1 METKEPIKI
10 KLNKLIILIGMILF
24 LGLIIVAVVS
34 NREQDIEQYYING
47 KHYIEQGQVIN
58 SYSDYIK
65 AYANNSEVITL
76 LQNIVNEN
84 FFNSKSL
91 IVLEDSTNSVGGIDG
106 HVSKINIKNNIANI
120 TIKRD
125 NKSYGFVAGEIRTY
139 FIPIDNKNITDVNI
153 EYKFPFEV
161 WDVINPVLIMSPFI
175 ILGIAII
182 KFVKTRKKI
191 KTTLMDDTEK
201 KTESK
206 KAIKKLIGWIVTSGL
221 WGFILESI
229 YAITSGTIYK
239 PIIYL
244 YPQKTQELSVKL
256 GYKDKITVSYPKY
269 TTGWNIVAQPNGD
282 LIDLNTN
289 KHLYSLYY
297 ESDAVYKFK
306 VEKDGFIV
314 KKEDIIK
321 FLEDKLLILGLTYK
335 EAEEFIIYW
344 LPILQ
349 RNNYNYIRFATIEEI
364 NQNMPLEFSV
374 QPDSLIRV
382 LMTYKG
388 LNRPIEV
395 EEQQLEIPDRT
406 GFVAVEWGGTEIK

>member
-1 METKEPIKI
+1 MGTKKPIKI

-65 AYANNSEVITL
+65 TYANNSQVITL

-84 FFNSKSL
+84 FFNSNSL

-106 HVSKINIKNNIANI
+106 HISKINIKNNIANI

-125 NKSYGFVAGEIRTY
+125 NKSYGCVAGEIRTY

-206 KAIKKLIGWIVTSGL
+206 KAIKKLISWIVASGL

-314 KKEDIIK
+314 KKEDITQ

>member
-10 KLNKLIILIGMILF
+10 KLNNLIILIGMIIF
-24 LGLIIVAVVS
+24 IVVIIVTVVS
-34 NREQDIEQYYING
+34 SKEQDIEQYYING
-47 KHYIEQGQVIN
+47 NHYIEQELIIN
-58 SYSDYIK
+58 NYSDYIK

-206 KAIKKLIGWIVTSGL
+206 KAIKKLIGWIVASGL